1 MANFGLSMP
10 WLASFDAGTEKYSGG
25 FQCGE
30 AVNTTVTP
38 NFNTAE
44 LYGNDQQVENASEFK
59 NATVKLGVTRMPL
72 QAPQVIF
79 GHAVSAE
86 GEEISR
92 GEDSSPYVGYG
103 FVTTE
108 MENGV
113 KKYRACVLYKVQ
125 FTEGEESYE
134 TKGGSI
140 VFKTPNLNGVAMCR
154 KDGEWRKKS
163 PYFST
168 LEAAN
173 DWIKAQLGILE
184 SCAVPVASVKGGTF
198 NEEQSVTLKS
208 ESADVTIKY
217 TTDGTT
223 PSESNGIVYDAA
235 IVIAESTGL
244 RAVAYKEGAVTS
256 GVMVEE
262 YFITA

>member
-10 WLASFDAGTEKYSGG
+10 WIAKFNAETEKYSDG

-38 NFNTAE
+38 NYNTAE

-59 NATVKLGVTRMPL
+59 NASVKLGVTRMPV

-79 GHAVSAE
+79 GHTVTAE
-86 GEEISR
+86 GEETSK

-113 KKYRACVLYKVQ
+113 KKYRACLLYKVQ

-173 DWIKAQLGILE
+173 EWIKTQLEILE
-184 SCAVPVASVKGGTF
+184 SCATPVASIKGGTYGEVQ
-198 NEEQSVTLKS
+198 NVTLKS
-208 ESADVTIKY
+208 ATEDATIKY

-223 PSESNGIVYDAA
+223 PSESNGIVYEAA
-235 IVIAESTGL
+235 IVIAENTGL
-244 RAVAYKEGAVTS
+244 RAIAYKEGAVTS
-256 GVMVEE
+256 SVMVEE
-262 YFITA
+262 YFITE